1 MTGRYRIEIEA
12 AAARQL
18 ARLPK
23 VAQARIKAKVAALA
37 DEPRPPGATKLV
49 GAANSWRIRVGDYR
63 VIYAI
68 RGDVLV
74 VIFVKIGHRK
84 DAYRE

>member
-37 DEPRPPGATKLV
+37 DDPRPRGATKLV
-49 GAANSWRIRVGDYR
+49 GTADSWRIRVGDYR
-63 VIYAI
+63 VVYVI
-68 RGDVLV
+68 RDDVLV
-74 VIFVKIGHRK
+74 VIVVKIGHRK
-84 DAYRE
+84 DVYRE